1 MIGAVLIII
10 VIVVAL
16 PVGVLASGALVSGL
30 LGHLLKEEVA
40 KNHEGSELLD
50 LNR

>member
-10 VIVVAL
+10 VVAL
-16 PVGVLASGALVSGL
+16 PVGVLVSGALASGL
-30 LGHLLKEEVA
+30 LGYLLKEEVA
-40 KNHEGSELLD
+40 KNNEGSELLD